1 MLYGF
6 LSLLPYG
13 IILTAMAVVGFF
25 ALLTQV
31 PGPVATELAIAVGV
45 IALFVMT
52 VVVIVTTFCVQI
64 RPVEEFVGEDIAV
77 TEARICG
84 LMKRTDDFIKNE
96 VGLAGIDNPRL
107 VSAKREELAAV
118 ATPLLVCDAFAD
130 YECILKKKEPV
141 NEEERLSRIERTLM
155 RFVYPEI
162 AKACAA
168 ASCDRPCETLTLTV
182 ADTEADRLAAIN
194 AVADG
199 LDRQLAIIDEKTAS
213 LRRGELSECDRE
225 KGLSE
230 VRSD

>member
-13 IILTAMAVVGFF
+13 IILTAMVVMGFF

-31 PGPVATELAIAVGV
+31 PGPVATELVIAVGA
-45 IALFVMT
+45 ITLFVMG
-52 VVVIVTTFCVQI
+52 VFVIVTTFCVTI
-64 RPVEEFVGEDIAV
+64 RPIEEFVGDA
-77 TEARICG
+77 TEERICA
-84 LMKRTDDFIKNE
+84 LMKRTDEFIAND
-96 VGLAGIDNPRL
+96 VGIDGIDNPGL
-107 VSAKREELAAV
+107 VSAKRAKLATA
-118 ATPLLVCDAFAD
+118 AEPLLMCDAFAD

-141 NEEERLSRIERTLM
+141 DEDEYLSRMERTLM

-168 ASCDRPCETLTLTV
+168 ASCDQPCETLTLKA
-182 ADTEADRLAAIN
+182 ADTEIGRLAAIN

-213 LRRGELSECDRE
+213 LRRGELSECDRQ
-225 KGLSE
+225 KGLATQ
-230 VRSD
+230 